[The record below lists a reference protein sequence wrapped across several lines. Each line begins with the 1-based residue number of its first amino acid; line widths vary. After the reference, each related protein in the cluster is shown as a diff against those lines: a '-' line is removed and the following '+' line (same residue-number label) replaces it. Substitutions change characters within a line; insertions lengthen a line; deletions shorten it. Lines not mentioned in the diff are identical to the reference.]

1 MFALTTHSPQET
13 HRLGKRIAE
22 CLEVGTVVALRGD
35 LATGKTTLI
44 TGICEGLA
52 VQQAV
57 ESPTYTLV
65 NEYQGR
71 LPVYHMD
78 CYREHRLAEW
88 IELGIEEY
96 FFGEGITLI
105 EWAGRIESILPQD
118 VLYIDMDHV
127 RTDHDC
133 RRLRMSGNDHL
144 LTCITRQLKL
154 PAIPQEQ
161 DG

>member
-1 MFALTTHSPQET
+1 MFALITRSPQET
-13 HRLGKRIAE
+13 HRLGKRIAD
-22 CLEVGTVVALRGD
+22 CLDAGSVVALRGD
-35 LATGKTTLI
+35 LAAGKTTLI
-44 TGICEGLA
+44 KGICEGLA

-88 IELGIEEY
+88 LELGVQEY
-96 FFGEGITLI
+96 FFGEGVTLI
-105 EWAGRIESILPQD
+105 EWAGRIESILPED

-127 RTDHDC
+127 QTDHDC
-133 RRLRMSGNDHL
+133 RQIRMSGNHP
-144 LTCITRQLKL
+144 LTECIARQNNIQANPRK
-154 PAIPQEQ
+154 Q
-161 DG
+161 DI